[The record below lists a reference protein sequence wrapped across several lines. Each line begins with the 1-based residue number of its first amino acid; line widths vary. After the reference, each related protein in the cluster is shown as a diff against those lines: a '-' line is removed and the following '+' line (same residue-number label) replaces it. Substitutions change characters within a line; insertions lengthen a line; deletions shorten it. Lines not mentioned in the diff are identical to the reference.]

1 MSGRRANARWVR
13 MTGVEVQRCQENG
26 KLSKVCTVLGNFSE
40 VVEMEV
46 RVE

>member
-1 MSGRRANARWVR
+1 MARWVR

-26 KLSKVCTVLGNFSE
+26 KLSKVCTVDDLGNFSQ